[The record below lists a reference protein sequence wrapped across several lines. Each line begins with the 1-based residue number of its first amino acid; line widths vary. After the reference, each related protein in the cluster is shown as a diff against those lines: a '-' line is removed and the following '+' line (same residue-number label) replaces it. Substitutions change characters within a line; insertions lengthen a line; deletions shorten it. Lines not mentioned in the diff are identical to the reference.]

1 MAKCYQYT
9 ADGYYAEEI
18 EDYGLLPNN
27 ATYTA
32 PELQEGHIPRWNGKT
47 WEQVENHQGEE
58 GYVDGK
64 SYTIKGYG
72 PYPDGWSDTPPEP
85 TPEERNA
92 QRRAEILARL
102 KEIDAE
108 SARPL
113 RAILLDTQNGVEPSG
128 DDLAELAVCEAEV
141 LELRAELAK
150 LEAKTEA

>member
-64 SYTIKGYG
+64 SYTIKEYG

-102 KEIDAE
+102 KEIDAD
-108 SARPL
+108 SVRPL
-113 RAILLDTQNGVEPSG
+113 RAIANNEAVQADRDKLAALDAEAVTLRQ
-128 DDLAELAVCEAEV
+128 ELAGLPEA
-141 LELRAELAK
+141 
-150 LEAKTEA
+150 